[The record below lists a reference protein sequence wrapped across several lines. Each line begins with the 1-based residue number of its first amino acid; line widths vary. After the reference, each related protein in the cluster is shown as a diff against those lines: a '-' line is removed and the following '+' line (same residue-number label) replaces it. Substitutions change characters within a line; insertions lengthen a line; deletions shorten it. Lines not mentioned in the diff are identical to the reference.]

1 VSNAVIILA
10 IGLVATAFGADEFR
24 YPVIRG
30 KLLKDEPGQ
39 LEISK
44 GGLSYRSADGKTAI
58 RVPLQ
63 DILEAD
69 LSDPK
74 VIHIET
80 YDILKRRL
88 TGRRV
93 YTFRLRDS
101 RHDEALTRFLVDAL
115 PRPVIGAFGT
125 ASQGAF
131 EILAYHRHRL
141 GGCHGKLEIG
151 ADAIR
156 FVSDR
161 PGDSRTWLYRDV
173 ETIGNMTP
181 FHFRVSTL
189 VETYNFDLKDRLRE
203 DAYRLAWQHVHR
215 LSGGD
220 VEHRKPPVD

>member
-1 VSNAVIILA
+1 VSKTAIFLA
-10 IGLVATAFGADEFR
+10 IGLVARAYGGDEFR
-24 YPVIRG
+24 YQVFRG

-44 GGLSYRSADGKTAI
+44 AGLSYRSDSGKTTVRI
-58 RVPLQ
+58 PLR
-63 DILEAD
+63 DIIEAD
-69 LSDPK
+69 VSDPRAMRFQ
-74 VIHIET
+74 T

-93 YTFRLRDS
+93 YVFRLREAKN
-101 RHDEALTRFLVDAL
+101 DEALTRFLVNAL
-115 PRPVIGAFGT
+115 SRPVVGAFGT
-125 ASQGAF
+125 ASKAAF
-131 EILAYHRHRL
+131 AISAYHRHRL
-141 GGCHGKLEIG
+141 GGCHGRLEIG

-189 VETYNFDLKDRLRE
+189 IETYNLDLKDRLIE
-203 DAYRLAWQHVHR
+203 DAYRLAWQHVYR
-215 LSGGD
+215 LSCGD